1 MCPGKPVHDVVPLG
15 GYPGAVLV
23 RCRSARAERA
33 PGAGVLVVE
42 FDILCEGST
51 PPTPAARSAG
61 RADSKIAKTTSP
73 AWTSK
78 RYSSCASN
86 APSTLMTGAG
96 TCASTTANPVTSW
109 GCCSICTW
117 RIRRVVLTVW
127 RSRTVRSLRHSGSST
142 PGGPAGPTV
151 LSSCCHCGHRFSVW
165 LQAPEPLICR

>member
-109 GCCSICTW
+109 VHLAHKASRADGLAEQNCQIIEAQRKFNTW
-117 RIRRVVLTVW
+117 W
-127 RSRTVRSLRHSGSST
+127 
-142 PGGPAGPTV
+142 PGRPDGAEFM
-151 LSSCCHCGHRFSVW
+151 L
-165 LQAPEPLICR
+165 PLWS